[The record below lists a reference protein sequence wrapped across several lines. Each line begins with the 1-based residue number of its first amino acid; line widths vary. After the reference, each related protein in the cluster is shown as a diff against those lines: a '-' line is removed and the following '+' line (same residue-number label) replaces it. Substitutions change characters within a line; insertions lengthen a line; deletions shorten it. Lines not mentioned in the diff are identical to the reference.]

1 MRESDKSLGEIGH
14 TWPADDPA
22 SPSVSHGA
30 PDILSQLL
38 ERESTFRDFIRRRV
52 GEDMLADD
60 LLQQSLMR
68 AVEQQHSVQNSASVV
83 AWFYRILRNAVID
96 YYRTQATETKKVDG
110 FMQELITAGEDK
122 TPALDELR
130 PAICGCL
137 QRLLPNLRPGYAEL
151 IRRIDL
157 EGESSVAVAEDLK
170 VTANNLTVRLH
181 RVRQALRAALEGACG
196 VCTKHGC
203 LNCTCE

>member
-1 MRESDKSLGEIGH
+1 MTQMSRHCESTGGSEPVGDQAE
-14 TWPADDPA
+14 
-22 SPSVSHGA
+22 PSTNQGG

-38 ERESTFRDFIRRRV
+38 DRESSFRMFVRRQV
-52 GEDMLADD
+52 GEDALADD

-68 AVEQQHSVQNSASVV
+68 AVERQHSIQDSDSVV

-96 YYRTQATETKKVDG
+96 YYRARATETKKTDG

-122 TPALDELR
+122 TPALDELH
-130 PAICGCL
+130 PTVCGCL
-137 QRLLPNLRPGYAEL
+137 QRLLTCLRPGYAEV

-157 EGESSVAVAEDLK
+157 EGELPVAVAKDLGL
-170 VTANNLTVRLH
+170 TTNNLTVRLH
-181 RVRQALRAALEGACG
+181 RARQALRTVLEESCG

>member
-1 MRESDKSLGEIGH
+1 MIDRSTIGETTTPVES
-14 TWPADDPA
+14 ADDQTEHSSNNELP
-22 SPSVSHGA
+22 G
-30 PDILSQLL
+30 ILPQLL
-38 ERESTFRDFIRRRV
+38 EQESSFLAFVRRRV
-52 GEDMLADD
+52 GDEALAED

-68 AVEQQHSVQNSASVV
+68 AVERQHTVQDSESVV

-96 YYRTQATETKKVDG
+96 YYRAHATEARKADAL
-110 FMQELITAGEDK
+110 MQELIATGEDK

-130 PAICGCL
+130 PTVCACL
-137 QRLLPNLRPGYAEL
+137 QRLLPALRPAYAEV

-157 EGESSVAVAEDLK
+157 EEESPVAVAGDLQL
-170 VTANNLTVRLH
+170 TANNLTVRLH
-181 RVRQALRAALEGACG
+181 RARQALRGRLEESCG